1 MGSVS
6 LIVQRGKDAQKLHGF
21 FKFAAHAGG
30 GVESIPDLTPPT
42 HPPIH
47 YVPNL
52 NPLWDT
58 FFI

>member
-42 HPPIH
+42 HPPH
-47 YVPNL
+47 SL
-52 NPLWDT
+52 RT
-58 FFI
+58 